1 MIAIKKIKVPLFFWT
16 LALVVLTLPFPK
28 FDINSKAIIACII
41 AWFIYNSI
49 SEKWK
54 NLKKRVPLFFILS
67 SLFWIA
73 LLGLL
78 YTQNMGEGLKNLQK
92 SLPFLVFPLIILT
105 IDLNKKTAAF
115 LLKYFSYSV
124 IIASVFAL
132 SKAFFLKANNLG
144 SYFHFSRL
152 EFIFDKH
159 NTYFALFSLIA
170 ITYFLFNLSRKKWR
184 YVVCILYLFAL
195 LYLLSVRISIV
206 GLVVI
211 ICVFL
216 ISKRKSIPAKYY
228 YVLLL
233 TTLLPILFYFTPS
246 FQDKFNPHTPE
257 GEAISDIGSRKIHWQ
272 AAINTF
278 GQDNLLL
285 GAGTGDGH
293 DKLFETYR
301 IFNFETGYVYKYNA
315 HNQYLEILLFYGF
328 IGLFLMALLFFS
340 LIKINIKEGN
350 FVALAIILLFL
361 TFMITESILLRHD
374 GIVVFAIF
382 MTLFSLNENQKKLI

>member
-1 MIAIKKIKVPLFFWT
+1 MIAIKKIKAPLFFWT
-16 LALVVLTLPFPK
+16 LTLVVLTIPFPK
-28 FDINSKAIIACII
+28 NDINSKAIIVCII
-41 AWFIYNSI
+41 AWLFYNSF
-49 SEKWK
+49 SEKWR
-54 NLKKRVPLFFILS
+54 NLKKRIPLFIILS

-73 LLGLL
+73 LIGLA
-78 YTQNMGEGLKNLQK
+78 YTQNMSEGLKNLQK
-92 SLPFLVFPLIILT
+92 SLPFLVFPLILLS
-105 IDLNKKTAAF
+105 IDINKKTTRF

-124 IIASVFAL
+124 VIASVFAL
-132 SKAFFLKANNLG
+132 SKGLFLKANNLG

-170 ITYFLFNLSRKKWR
+170 IAYFLFNLSRKNWH
-184 YVVCILYLFAL
+184 YLVCILYLFAL

-211 ICVFL
+211 ISVFL
-216 ISKRKSIPAKYY
+216 ISKRKSIPTKYY

-233 TTLLPILFYFTPS
+233 STLLPLLFYFTPS

-257 GEAISDIGSRKIHWQ
+257 GEAISDIGSRNIHWQ
-272 AAINTF
+272 AVINTI

-293 DKLFETYR
+293 NTLFDTYR
-301 IFNFETGYVYKYNA
+301 VFNFETGYVYKYNA
-315 HNQYLEILLFYGF
+315 HNQYLEIMLFYGL
-328 IGLFLMALLFFS
+328 IGLFLMALLFLN
-340 LIKINIKEGN
+340 LIKINIKERD
-350 FVALAIILLFL
+350 FIALAIIFLFL

-374 GIVVFAIF
+374 GIVVFALF
-382 MTLFSLNENQKKLI
+382 MTLFSQNENQKKLI